1 MRSFKISKLFH
12 FNAFALQPPY
22 LPPRV
27 GCCPALF
34 LHWTVWNWLQYRCQL
49 HEDIA
54 FEIVWGWKLDE
65 VHLSCWFY
73 DIVRAK
79 MCLSPAVPL
88 CGGQVVSS
96 QPLSCIR
103 LNTKIYLSKMQ
114 DVFVLHSGSQLV
126 SSEIQSQP
134 LKSWTRSRHLNLSK
148 EAKRLVWNQ
157 NSH

>member
-1 MRSFKISKLFH
+1 M
-12 FNAFALQPPY
+12 
-22 LPPRV
+22 
-27 GCCPALF
+27 
-34 LHWTVWNWLQYRCQL
+34 
-49 HEDIA
+49 
-54 FEIVWGWKLDE
+54 DE

-96 QPLSCIR
+96 QPLSCVR

-134 LKSWTRSRHLNLSK
+134 LKSQLMDKVKAFKSFQRDWFGIKIQTKSLRKHLMWRLELSVH
-148 EAKRLVWNQ
+148 L
-157 NSH
+157 

>member
-1 MRSFKISKLFH
+1 M
-12 FNAFALQPPY
+12 
-22 LPPRV
+22 
-27 GCCPALF
+27 
-34 LHWTVWNWLQYRCQL
+34 
-49 HEDIA
+49 
-54 FEIVWGWKLDE
+54 DE

-134 LKSWTRSRHLNLSK
+134 LYSQLMDKVKIFKSFQRDWFLIKIHT
-148 EAKRLVWNQ
+148 
-157 NSH
+157 NSTEV

>member
-1 MRSFKISKLFH
+1 M
-12 FNAFALQPPY
+12 
-22 LPPRV
+22 
-27 GCCPALF
+27 
-34 LHWTVWNWLQYRCQL
+34 
-49 HEDIA
+49 
-54 FEIVWGWKLDE
+54 DE

-103 LNTKIYLSKMQ
+103 LNSNKIYLSKMQ
-114 DVFVLHSGSQLV
+114 DVFVPHSGSQLV

-134 LKSWTRSRHLNLSK
+134 LYSQLMDKVKIFHAFQRDLTTI
-148 EAKRLVWNQ
+148 WNQ
-157 NSH
+157 NSRKKLEKI